1 MSSIAHGQGAFRIP
15 LFILNLWHTECLCNP
30 TRGPEWNGL
39 SRTYKKWKK
48 TVKCSSSSL
57 PSPVALLWN
66 ASRPET
72 RSGSCHGSC
81 LHISPHLQSTDTG
94 LPVSSSEA
102 LCFLFWFHG
111 WAPWGT
117 GHIHPESALGWRSS
131 GVKLSVGSAGLC
143 LGLFS
148 PEGTDDPSEGDSVWQ
163 VGEGDTEGPGPCCC
177 LGNSVWKSH
186 LPSPALPPT
195 ARLLE
200 STVGLKIPD
209 LHTVL
214 LPQSCRVHVGIFK
227 FSMKIWASCSSPQD
241 ALSHQPSHVPLR
253 SWEMDYF
260 TQAFANDGSNLNLQV
275 GVDGRNSPASVSIS
289 STPPP
294 PASAP
299 HLSSSQKFFCLL
311 WVSVFPNIQ

>member
-1 MSSIAHGQGAFRIP
+1 MFAYFPASAVHRHGAACQQFWGTLFPVLISWLGPLRHWAHPSRVCPGLAQ
-15 LFILNLWHTECLCNP
+15 L
-30 TRGPEWNGL
+30 RGEAICGVSWALPGPVLSWGNRWPFWGWLSVAGRGGGYWGPWSLLL
-39 SRTYKKWKK
+39 SREQC
-48 TVKCSSSSL
+48 VEEPSSVPSS
-57 PSPVALLWN
+57 PSH
-66 ASRPET
+66 S
-72 RSGSCHGSC
+72 SC
-81 LHISPHLQSTDTG
+81 
-94 LPVSSSEA
+94 
-102 LCFLFWFHG
+102 
-111 WAPWGT
+111 
-117 GHIHPESALGWRSS
+117 
-131 GVKLSVGSAGLC
+131 
-143 LGLFS
+143 
-148 PEGTDDPSEGDSVWQ
+148 
-163 VGEGDTEGPGPCCC
+163 
-177 LGNSVWKSH
+177 
-186 LPSPALPPT
+186 
-195 ARLLE
+195 LLE